1 MEDNQDERI
10 ASTPE
15 KRGPGR
21 PPKAENRNNR
31 DAALDVRGSRG
42 ATPDADDRN
51 SQALDDDEFER
62 LIQDEFEQ
70 TALPNPPLIPGYH
83 VVWLT
88 TSSQYDSMQKRQRLG
103 YTPIRQDEL
112 PSFDVGNA
120 VKSTSETQWGGYIMC
135 NEMILCKIPEA
146 RYQQLMSYF
155 HHKKP
160 LEDEKGIVDKMNSS
174 ADSDSNGKNLLA
186 EKGDGITAMEEEMR
200 IIQRK
205 GNPIFS

>member
-1 MEDNQDERI
+1 MDEHTEDARI
-10 ASTPE
+10 TE
-15 KRGPGR
+15 TRGPGR
-21 PPKAENRNNR
+21 PPGAKNRNSR
-31 DAALDVRGSRG
+31 DAALEVRGSRG
-42 ATPDADDRN
+42 ATPDATDRTVDV
-51 SQALDDDEFER
+51 LDDAEFER

-83 VVWLT
+83 VCWLT

-112 PSFDVGNA
+112 PMFDVGSA

-135 NEMILCKIPEA
+135 NEMILCKIPEN
-146 RYQQLMSYF
+146 RYQSIMNYF

-160 LEDEKGIVDKMNSS
+160 LEDERGIVDKINSS
-174 ADSDSNGKNLLA
+174 DVDSSGKSLLA
-186 EKGDGITAMEEEMR
+186 EKGDGITSIEEEMR